1 MSEEQ
6 DYVMIF
12 EAPKIAPPEFRLYYD
27 DNGRVVTYT
36 CEKIEGNYI
45 VIDAMTFA
53 EARPDVRVVDGKL
66 ASTVNATVIAKLV
79 PDLSEGIVC
88 AKEDVS
94 LIVGDDYIGD
104 TTKWKIK
111 LYEF

>member
-1 MSEEQ
+1 MNEEQ

-12 EAPKIAPPEFRLYYD
+12 EAPKIIPPEFRLYYD

-36 CEKIEGNYI
+36 CEKIEGKYI

-66 ASTVNATVIAKLV
+66 ASTVNVTVIAKLV
-79 PDLSEGIVC
+79 PDSTEGITC

-94 LIVGDDYIGD
+94 ILVDPSYTGD
-104 TTKWKIK
+104 TTKWKLK